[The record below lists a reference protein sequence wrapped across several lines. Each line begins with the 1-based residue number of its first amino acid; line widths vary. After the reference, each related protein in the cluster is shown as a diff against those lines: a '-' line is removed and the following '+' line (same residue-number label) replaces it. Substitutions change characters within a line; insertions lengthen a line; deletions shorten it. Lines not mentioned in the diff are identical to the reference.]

1 MCHFFIK
8 LKQTCCICKSFSFF
22 KNLSPV
28 IRKKLSFSLVNRRN
42 FCKKR
47 LLLLVIEVVVGRGVD
62 GVVPGRI
69 TVPVGSVLVGRVC
82 NWRPVLDGNAIF
94 AVTAGLVAGPVL
106 GDVVSALQ
114 VFGSSS
120 GGTLRRNGM
129 VVCPLSSMSRFSN
142 LSDVLKR
149 MSTFVK

>member
-1 MCHFFIK
+1 MVLCRDV
-8 LKQTCCICKSFSFF
+8 LPYQSDLYS
-22 KNLSPV
+22 SAGYV
-28 IRKKLSFSLVNRRN
+28 I
-42 FCKKR
+42 
-47 LLLLVIEVVVGRGVD
+47 
-62 GVVPGRI
+62 
-69 TVPVGSVLVGRVC
+69 
-82 NWRPVLDGNAIF
+82 DGNAIF
-94 AVTAGLVAGPVL
+94 AVTAGRVAGPVL

-114 VFGSSS
+114 AFGSSS